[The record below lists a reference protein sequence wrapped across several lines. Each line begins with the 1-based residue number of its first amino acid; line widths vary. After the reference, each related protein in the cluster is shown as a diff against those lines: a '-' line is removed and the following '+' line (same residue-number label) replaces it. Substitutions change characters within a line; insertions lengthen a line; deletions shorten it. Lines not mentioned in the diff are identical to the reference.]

1 MGPKSSKRAAQPLGR
16 GREPGGRGPA
26 WGPGAV
32 TQRGCRT
39 PRAAGAAGSERSRRP
54 LRSARR
60 ARVRLA
66 LPPPLRPEASP
77 LGRRLPTHPDLGAP
91 AAAGGGEGE
100 EDGRCGVREGKE
112 EGGRG
117 RLRRSW
123 PAAQRRATC
132 HHGHCHEPPCHAHA
146 GGRGG
151 ALGVTWEGRA
161 CRTWTWTPPG
171 PLHNSRPH
179 SRRPVAWPGQSLT
192 RGNLGRPKSKS
203 ARFIQESSA
212 ERFLRVGGGSR
223 GVSQESNNRSS
234 YCGSLRRCAVS
245 TPGLAHTC
253 PFLAYVWSH

>member
-1 MGPKSSKRAAQPLGR
+1 MSRAGGARPGALGR
-16 GREPGGRGPA
+16 SPS
-26 WGPGAV
+26 
-32 TQRGCRT
+32 
-39 PRAAGAAGSERSRRP
+39 GAAGRP
-54 LRSARR
+54 GPRAQPGASAAAVLSALQDAPRCG
-60 ARVRLA
+60 LA

-146 GGRGG
+146 RGRGG

-171 PLHNSRPH
+171 PLQNSRPH
-179 SRRPVAWPGQSLT
+179 SRRPVAWPGQS
-192 RGNLGRPKSKS
+192 
-203 ARFIQESSA
+203 
-212 ERFLRVGGGSR
+212 
-223 GVSQESNNRSS
+223 
-234 YCGSLRRCAVS
+234 
-245 TPGLAHTC
+245 
-253 PFLAYVWSH
+253 